1 MPCLKTSLES
11 EAPMAQYYEHSGY
24 SSHIEG
30 DGMEM
35 PRRESEANVRRVG
48 LERDTWAEED
58 DKMESSQCKL
68 T

>member
-1 MPCLKTSLES
+1 
-11 EAPMAQYYEHSGY
+11 MAQYYEHSGY